1 MKKTLLINLFI
12 CLSAI
17 SMFAQDDGE
26 EERGFKKQNLFTG
39 GSITLS
45 FFNNQTVIGA
55 NPIFGYKLTNW
66 ADAGV
71 SFNFLYS
78 GYRDYYQYD
87 DKMKQS
93 VFGPGVFVRLYPVK
107 FLFVEGQAEHSFT
120 TLKYIP
126 SPGSS
131 LQEDKTS
138 TDVNSL
144 LVGGGLATGRE
155 KGATTFYYIS
165 ILFDVLKNVNS
176 PYVNVSYNP
185 DNPSQQRVTMAP
197 IIRAGVNIGL
207 FQNKYQ

>member
-1 MKKTLLINLFI
+1 MKKALLISLFI
-12 CLSAI
+12 CLSGI

-66 ADAGV
+66 ADAGL
-71 SFNFLYS
+71 SLNFLYNGVNDYS
-78 GYRDYYQYD
+78 GIG

-93 VFGPGVFVRLYPVK
+93 VFGPGVFARLYPFK
-107 FLFVEGQAEHSFT
+107 FIFLEGQFEHSFT

-126 SPGSS
+126 PPGSGNS
-131 LQEDKTS
+131 EDKTS

-155 KGATTFYYIS
+155 KGSTTFYYIS
-165 ILFDVLKNVNS
+165 VLFDVLKNVNS

-185 DNPSQQRVTMAP
+185 DRSVRVTPAP

-207 FQNKYQ
+207 FQNRYQ